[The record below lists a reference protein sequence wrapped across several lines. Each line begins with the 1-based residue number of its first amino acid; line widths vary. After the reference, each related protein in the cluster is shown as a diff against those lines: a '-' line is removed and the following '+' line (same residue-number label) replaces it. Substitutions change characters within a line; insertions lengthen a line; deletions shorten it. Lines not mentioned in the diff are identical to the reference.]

1 MLLLDIGNTRLKWR
15 LLQAG
20 APALEGAIL
29 IGDITPS
36 IWSDLPVPDQVFA
49 CCVASPAVQEQINQL
64 CCTRWQLPVEWL
76 KVSTN
81 CAGVR
86 NHYDVDKLGPDR
98 WAAVIAAY
106 QRIQACCIVVSAGTA
121 ITVDA
126 VNSDG
131 DYLGGVIIPG
141 LRLMRDALATQTARL
156 PSGTGIYS
164 EFPQQTLDAIYTGAI
179 DAACGAVERLARRL
193 GGVPSCVLSGGD
205 APLLVERLQLK
216 VVTVENLVL
225 EGLQVIKQ

>member
-1 MLLLDIGNTRLKWR
+1 MLLLDVGNTRMKWR
-15 LLQAG
+15 LLQPGAG
-20 APALEGAIL
+20 TLEGAVL
-29 IGDITPS
+29 ISEITPS
-36 IWSDLPVPDQVFA
+36 IWEDFPAPKGVFA
-49 CCVASPAVQEQINQL
+49 CCVASTVVQEQINHL
-64 CCTRWQLPVEWL
+64 CKTRWQLSVEWL
-76 KVSTN
+76 KVTAN

-86 NHYDVDKLGPDR
+86 SFYDIHKLGPDR

-106 QRIQACCIVVSAGTA
+106 QRTQAPCIVVSAGTA
-121 ITVDA
+121 ITIDA
-126 VNSDG
+126 VQTGG

-156 PSGTGIYS
+156 PAGEGKYS

-179 DAACGAVERLARRL
+179 DAACGAVEQLAKRL
-193 GGVPSCVLSGGD
+193 GGMPDCVLSGGD
-205 APLLVERLQLK
+205 APLLAERLQFK

>member
-1 MLLLDIGNTRLKWR
+1 MLLLDVGNTRLKWR

-20 APALEGAIL
+20 AHTQEGVVL
-29 IGDITPS
+29 IGDITSS
-36 IWSDLPVPDQVFA
+36 IWADLPLPDRVFA
-49 CCVASPAVQEQINQL
+49 CCVASPFVQEQIDQL
-64 CCTRWQLPVEWL
+64 CKTRWQLPVEWL
-76 KVSTN
+76 KVTAN

-86 NHYDVDKLGPDR
+86 NYYDVDKLGPDR

-106 QRIQACCIVVSAGTA
+106 QRIQASCIVVSAGTA

-126 VNSDG
+126 IQGCGN
-131 DYLGGVIIPG
+131 YLGGVIIPG
-141 LRLMRDALATQTARL
+141 VRLMRDALASQTARL
-156 PSGTGIYS
+156 PAGEGMYS

-179 DAACGAVERLARRL
+179 DAACGAVERLAARL
-193 GGVPSCVLSGGD
+193 GGAPCCVLSGGD
-205 APLLVERLQLK
+205 APLLADRLQLK